1 MSAITARSMT
11 AMSDQDRSSASPAAA
26 SMCGAPAGFSPH
38 RRSGD
43 GLQAVIPGW
52 SEGPDPESRD
62 SGFALRAPRND
73 VCTKQKKRPASAGLF
88 VCCSTLFSAVMAV
101 PVIDPARTAASEPH
115 RLQFDVGHSSGD
127 VEPGLP
133 LYADRLQRG

>member
-11 AMSDQDRSSASPAAA
+11 AMSDQDRSSASPAA
-26 SMCGAPAGFSPH
+26 STTSGAPAGFSTH

-73 VCTKQKKRPASAGLF
+73 EKQQLLITREGERSVTPGPLRLITNAAGYW
-88 VCCSTLFSAVMAV
+88 VARSSRAMTTVYDAP
-101 PVIDPARTAASEPH
+101 PVAP
-115 RLQFDVGHSSGD
+115 
-127 VEPGLP
+127 
-133 LYADRLQRG
+133 

>member
-11 AMSDQDRSSASPAAA
+11 AMSDQDRSSASPAA
-26 SMCGAPAGFSPH
+26 STSSGAPAGFSTH

-73 VCTKQKKRPASAGLF
+73 EKQQLVITGESERSSTPRPLRLITNAAGYWVPPASPG
-88 VCCSTLFSAVMAV
+88 
-101 PVIDPARTAASEPH
+101 RT
-115 RLQFDVGHSSGD
+115 DVYYAP
-127 VEPGLP
+127 PGAP
-133 LYADRLQRG
+133 RGGRIN